1 MQLEASRPLVS
12 AEEVEFF
19 DRVKK
24 YIGNKTTYNAFLRLL
39 NLFTQQIVDQNLLVT
54 RVEGFIGGNRELF
67 EYFKK
72 LVGYDGKDV
81 VIENQPLRRDKPDT
95 SRFETYGPSYRRV
108 PKEVSPMWMLFN
120 NALLS
125 QDTM

>member
-1 MQLEASRPLVS
+1 MGGDDEEMELEPPRPIIS
-12 AEEVEFF
+12 AEEIEFF

-24 YIGNKTTYNAFLRLL
+24 YIGNKATFHAFLRLL
-39 NLFTQQIVDQNLLVT
+39 NLFTQQIVDQNVLVS

-67 EYFKK
+67 EHFKR

-108 PKEVSPMWMLFN
+108 PKEVS
-120 NALLS
+120 
-125 QDTM
+125 